1 MLVFKNPVELVELE
15 NRLLE
20 NHMVQQYIADGR
32 RINKLEYWLT
42 LIIDWKENGH
52 SFKDLSEDSKE
63 LLNMKLKLKNKR

>member
-32 RINKLEYWLT
+32 RINKLEY
-42 LIIDWKENGH
+42 
-52 SFKDLSEDSKE
+52 
-63 LLNMKLKLKNKR
+63 